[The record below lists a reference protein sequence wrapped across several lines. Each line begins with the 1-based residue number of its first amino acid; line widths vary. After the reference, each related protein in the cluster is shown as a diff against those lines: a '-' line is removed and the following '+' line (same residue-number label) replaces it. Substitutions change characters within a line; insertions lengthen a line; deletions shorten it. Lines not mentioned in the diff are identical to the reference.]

1 MSVMIITLWHKGVRA
16 AEMMVN
22 SEGRLDYPFPPGRSF
37 DRVTIEMHNPNSR
50 VRFTSGGGVFLGDK
64 KF

>member
-1 MSVMIITLWHKGVRA
+1 MSVMIITLWHKGERA

-22 SEGRLDYPFPPGRSF
+22 SEARVDYPFPPDRSF
-37 DRVTIEMHNPNSR
+37 DRVTIETHNPNSP
-50 VRFTSGGGVFLGDK
+50 VEFTSDGGVFRGNK